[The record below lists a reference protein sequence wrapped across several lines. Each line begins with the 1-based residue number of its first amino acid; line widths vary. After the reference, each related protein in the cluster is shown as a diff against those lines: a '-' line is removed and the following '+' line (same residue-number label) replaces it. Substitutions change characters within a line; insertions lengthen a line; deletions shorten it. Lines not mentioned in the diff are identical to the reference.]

1 MAIYT
6 EDVHIRFSP
15 EEREVIERRMN
26 EAGIKNMSAYVRK
39 IAVDG
44 LVVKLD
50 LSDLKEVSRLM
61 RINSNNLNQYTKRAN
76 ETDNIYLE
84 DIKELKKGQD
94 EIWKLLKEITGR
106 LASIG

>member
-1 MAIYT
+1 MALYT

-44 LVVKLD
+44 LVVKRD
-50 LSDLKEVSRLM
+50 A
-61 RINSNNLNQYTKRAN
+61 ITK
-76 ETDNIYLE
+76 
-84 DIKELKKGQD
+84 
-94 EIWKLLKEITGR
+94 
-106 LASIG
+106 